1 MRIDLSRDGHNNR
14 KGGSKSL
21 KLITVDDIL
30 EPKIQFATGNEAIV
44 YGALLANCRFYAGY
58 PITPATEILELMAR
72 YLPLL
77 DGGYCLQMEDEIA
90 SIAAIV
96 GASWNNYRTM
106 TATSGPGFSL
116 MQENIGYACMT
127 ETPCVIV
134 NVQRSGP
141 STGQPTKPA
150 QGDVMEAR
158 WGTHGDH
165 YVIVLYPNSVQES
178 LWATIRAF
186 NLADK
191 YRVPVILLSD
201 AALAHTREKLKIPFQ
216 NDIDI
221 IKRIPVTI
229 EKSKYHPFRT
239 GYTYPSKVPE
249 MDTFG
254 QKYHTYLTGLTHDWK
269 AYPATD
275 SAKVHEQLVRR
286 FYEKIVDNHSDIV
299 SMELKYMQNADIVVV
314 SYGIASRPALAAV
327 EQARAEGFKVG
338 YLRLITLWPF
348 PHDEINEISQDI
360 KKFIVVEMNL
370 GQIYHKIVEHSR
382 GNSDVI
388 KCFKIGGELHS
399 PIEIL
404 KKIKNR

>member
-1 MRIDLSRDGHNNR
+1 MRIDLSRDGYNNR
-14 KGGSKSL
+14 KGGNNSL

-90 SIAAIV
+90 AIAAII

-150 QGDVMEAR
+150 QGDIMEAR

-165 YVIVLYPNSVQES
+165 NVIVLYPNSVQES
-178 LWATIRAF
+178 LWVTIRAF

-221 IKRIPVTI
+221 INRIPVTI
-229 EKSKYHPFRT
+229 EKAKYHPFRT

-269 AYPATD
+269 AYPSTD

-314 SYGIASRPALAAV
+314 AYGIASRPALAAV
-327 EQARAEGFKVG
+327 EQARAEGYKVG

-348 PHDEINEISQDI
+348 PRDEIYEISLDV

-370 GQIYHKIVEHSR
+370 GQIYHKIVEYSR

-399 PIEIL
+399 PGEIL
-404 KKIKNR
+404 KKIKKR

>member
-1 MRIDLSRDGHNNR
+1 M
-14 KGGSKSL
+14 KS
-21 KLITVDDIL
+21 ITVDDIL

-44 YGALLANCRFYAGY
+44 YGALLANCRFFAGY
-58 PITPATEILELMAR
+58 PITPATEILENMAR
-72 YLPLL
+72 FLPLL
-77 DGGYCLQMEDEIA
+77 DGGYCVQMEDEIA
-90 SIAAIV
+90 SIAAII

-150 QGDVMEAR
+150 QGDVMQAR

-178 LWATIRAF
+178 LRLTVRAF

-191 YRVPVILLSD
+191 YRVPVIILSD
-201 AALAHTREKLKIPFQ
+201 ATLAHTREGLKIPLQ
-216 NDIDI
+216 KDIDI
-221 IKRIPVTI
+221 INRVPVTI

-239 GYTYPSKVPE
+239 GFTRPSKVPE
-249 MDTFG
+249 MDKFG
-254 QKYHTYLTGLTHDWK
+254 DQYHTYLTGLTHDWK
-269 AYPATD
+269 AYPSTD
-275 SAKVHEQLVRR
+275 SAEVHEQLIRR
-286 FYEKIVDNHSDIV
+286 FYEKVVDHHLDIIE
-299 SMELKYMQNADIVVV
+299 MEKKYMDDADVVVV

-327 EQARAEGFKVG
+327 EQARGEGYKVG
-338 YLRLITLWPF
+338 HLRLLTLWPF
-348 PHDEINEISQDI
+348 PHLEIQEIALDI

-370 GQIYHKIVEHSR
+370 GQIYHKVDQHSK
-382 GNSDVI
+382 GNCEVV
-388 KCFKIGGELHS
+388 KCFKVGGELHH
-399 PIEIL
+399 PREI
-404 KKIKNR
+404 IKEIKRR

>member
-1 MRIDLSRDGHNNR
+1 MKQIS
-14 KGGSKSL
+14 
-21 KLITVDDIL
+21 VDDIL
-30 EPKIQFATGNEAIV
+30 EEKIQFVTGNEAIV
-44 YGALLANCRFYAGY
+44 YGALLANCRFFAGY
-58 PITPATEILELMAR
+58 PITPATEILESMAK

-77 DGGYCLQMEDEIA
+77 EGGYCVQMEDEI
-90 SIAAIV
+90 SSVAAII

-150 QGDVMEAR
+150 QGDVMQAR

-178 LWATIRAF
+178 LRITIRAF

-191 YRVPVILLSD
+191 YRVPVIILSD
-201 AALAHTREKLKIPFQ
+201 ATLAHTRERLEIPYQ
-216 NDIDI
+216 NEVDI
-221 IKRIPVTI
+221 IKRVPVTI

-239 GYTYPSKVPE
+239 GYTRPSKVPE
-249 MDTFG
+249 MDKFG
-254 QKYHTYLTGLTHDWK
+254 NEYHTYLTGLTHDWK
-269 AYPATD
+269 AYPSTD
-275 SAKVHEQLVRR
+275 ISEVHEQLVRR
-286 FYEKIVDNHSDIV
+286 FYEKVVDHHYDIIEMEKKYFDDSDI
-299 SMELKYMQNADIVVV
+299 IVV

-327 EQARAEGFKVG
+327 EQARAEGYKVG
-338 YLRLITLWPF
+338 HLRLITLWPF
-348 PHDEINEISQDI
+348 PHIEIQEISLDI

-370 GQIYHKIVEHSR
+370 GQIYHKIDQHAK
-382 GNSDVI
+382 GNCEVI
-388 KCFKIGGELHS
+388 KCFKIGGDLHH
-399 PIEIL
+399 PREI
-404 KKIKNR
+404 IKEIKRR

>member
-1 MRIDLSRDGHNNR
+1 MKTIS
-14 KGGSKSL
+14 
-21 KLITVDDIL
+21 VDDIL
-30 EPKIQFATGNEAIV
+30 EQKIQFATGNEAIV
-44 YGALLANCRFYAGY
+44 YGALLANCRFFAGY
-58 PITPATEILELMAR
+58 PITPATEILENMAR

-77 DGGYCLQMEDEIA
+77 DGGYCVQMEDEIS
-90 SIAAIV
+90 SIAAII

-150 QGDVMEAR
+150 QGDVMQAR

-178 LWATIRAF
+178 LRLTVRAF

-191 YRVPVILLSD
+191 YRVPVIILSD
-201 AALAHTREKLKIPFQ
+201 ATLAHTRERLEIPNQ
-216 NDIDI
+216 SDIDI
-221 IKRIPVTI
+221 IKRVPVTI

-239 GYTYPSKVPE
+239 GFTRPSKVPE
-249 MDTFG
+249 MDKFG
-254 QKYHTYLTGLTHDWK
+254 NEYHTYLTGLTHDWK

-275 SAKVHEQLVRR
+275 VAEVHTQLVQR
-286 FYEKIVDNHSDIV
+286 FYEKVVDHHDDIV
-299 SMELKYMQNADIVVV
+299 EMEKKYFEDADIIVV
-314 SYGIASRPALAAV
+314 SYGIASRPALEAV
-327 EQARAEGFKVG
+327 EQARAEGYKVG

-348 PHDEINEISQDI
+348 PHVKIQEIALDI

-370 GQIYHKIVEHSR
+370 GQIYHKIDQYSK
-382 GNSDVI
+382 GNCEVV
-388 KCFKIGGELHS
+388 KCFKIGGELHQ
-399 PIEIL
+399 PKEI
-404 KKIKNR
+404 IKEIKRR